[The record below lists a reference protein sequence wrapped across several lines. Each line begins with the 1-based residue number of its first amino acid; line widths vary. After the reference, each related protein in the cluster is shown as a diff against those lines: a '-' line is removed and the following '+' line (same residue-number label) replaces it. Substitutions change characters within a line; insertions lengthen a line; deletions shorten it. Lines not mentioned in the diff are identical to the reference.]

1 MVPGPRRIAP
11 VLVASAA
18 AVLAGGTAIL
28 VASCSTQATRA
39 TTSPSTSQ
47 EAPATQGTQGAQRNQ
62 PSPASGPWIAP
73 YDYLAAGGPSPAEVM
88 KTTGIRRF
96 TLAFIVSDGACQ
108 PVWDNGDP
116 LTGAAEEAAI
126 RGIRSAG
133 GQVTVSVGGNGGT
146 KLGLTCTSP
155 EALAG
160 VYQQVISAYRL
171 PAIDLD
177 IEDTEIGSA
186 AARQRIIGAL
196 AIVRQRDPGLMISV
210 TIPADSSGPE
220 PGGQALITA
229 AAASGLRIDA
239 WTIMPF
245 DFAGPG
251 TDMAQA
257 SVQAAAGLRNDLMSA
272 YHESASAACQTMG
285 ISTMNGVTDTGE
297 LVSAA
302 DFQVMLRYVLAHHLA
317 RFAFWSVNR
326 DMPCTAGSDSNT
338 CSGITQKPYAYTKI
352 SVSYSGQGR

>member
-1 MVPGPRRIAP
+1 MAPGRRRFAP
-11 VLVASAA
+11 LLV
-18 AVLAGGTAIL
+18 AVLAGGTAVL
-28 VASCSTQATRA
+28 VASCSTQGTQGTRA
-39 TTSPSTSQ
+39 TASPSTTQ
-47 EAPATQGTQGAQRNQ
+47 EAPATQGTQGNQ
-62 PSPASGPWIAP
+62 PAQASGPWIAP

-88 KTTGIRRF
+88 KATGIRRF

-116 LTGAAEEAAI
+116 VDGASEEAAI
-126 RGIRSAG
+126 RGIRTAG
-133 GQVTVSVGGNGGT
+133 GQVTVSFGGNGGT
-146 KLGLTCTSP
+146 KLGLTCDSP

-171 PAIDLD
+171 PAIDVD

-186 AARQRIIGAL
+186 AARQRVIGAL

-210 TIPADSSGPE
+210 TLAADSNGPE
-220 PGGQALITA
+220 SGGQALITE

-239 WTIMPF
+239 WTVMPF

-257 SVQAAAGLRNDLMSA
+257 SVQAAEGLKNDLMSA
-272 YHESASAACQTMG
+272 YRESASVAYRTMG
-285 ISTMNGVTDTGE
+285 ISSMNGVTDTGE

-302 DFQVMLRYVLAHHLA
+302 DFRVMLRYVQAHHLA

-352 SVSYSGQGR
+352 SVSYSG